1 MSKHLAIHQGTH
13 FEGFPV
19 NTRIGPLVES
29 YLTQTYKVLN
39 LALLAHPRTIVF
51 HAVLNLPRDYGAQ
64 LYDPKCISQFIA
76 SFKEQV
82 EFDQKRRGKGG
93 KRTHSNE
100 IRYIWCREKET
111 SSNYHYHI
119 YILMNRD
126 SYRSFGC
133 MDNPMPGQLF
143 YMLNAAWC
151 RALSVDNTGNSGLVH
166 LTTPSPE
173 CINANEANFDSE
185 YNKFIGEEVCSFESV
200 FYWMSYI
207 AKLDTK
213 CFEDGNR
220 NFGCSQINRF
230 Y

>member
-1 MSKHLAIHQGTH
+1 MSKHLTIHQGTH

-19 NTRIGPLVES
+19 NSSNWSLVES

-51 HAVLNLPRDYGAQ
+51 HAVLNLPRDYDAQ

-82 EFDQKRRGKGG
+82 ESDQKRRKGAG
-93 KRTHSNE
+93 KRTHRNE

-119 YILMNRD
+119 FILMNGD
-126 SYRSFGC
+126 SYRSFG
-133 MDNPMPGQLF
+133 DLEHPKPGQLF
-143 YMLNAAWC
+143 YMLNSAWC
-151 RALSVDNTGNSGLVH
+151 RTLNIYNDGNSGLVH
-166 LTTPSPE
+166 LANVSPE
-173 CINANEANFDSE
+173 YINANEANFDCK
-185 YNKFIGEEVCSFESV
+185 YDKYIGEEVCTYESV
-200 FYWMSYI
+200 FYRMSYL
-207 AKLDTK
+207 AKLETK

-220 NFGCSQINRF
+220 NFGCSQN
-230 Y
+230 